1 MFFSVLHMAIINI
14 KGVKIVSEL
23 YPVRL
28 IPVFKDYL
36 WGGTKLKTV
45 FNKKSELNIL
55 AESWE
60 LSANKDGQSI
70 IANGK
75 YQEYGLKEDID
86 IVGKEIVGTKGLALD
101 DFPILIKFIDA
112 KKNLSVQVHPDD
124 EYATCHDGANA
135 KTEMWYILYCNVGA
149 YLYYGFKKDITKQEY
164 QDAIRSNT
172 ITDVLNKVPVHKG
185 DVFFIPAGTVHAIG
199 AGILICEIQQN
210 SNTTYRV
217 YDYGRVGKDGKLRE
231 LHIEKALAVTKLE
244 PPTRK
249 PEPIAK
255 LTAFA
260 DYDLTILAQ
269 CELFNVSH
277 FDLHGN
283 CSLNAK
289 KDSFHS
295 ILVLDGQIALT
306 YGSDSFTITKG
317 ESIFIPADMGEY
329 ILNGTGEFI
338 LTTL

>member
-1 MFFSVLHMAIINI
+1 MAIINI

-75 YQEYGLKEDID
+75 YQGYGLKEYID

-135 KTEMWYILYCNVGA
+135 KTEMWYILDCEENA
-149 YLYYGFKKDITKQEY
+149 SLYYGFKKDVTKEEY
-164 QDAIRSNT
+164 KNAIENNT
-172 ITDVLNKVPVHKG
+172 LTDILNKIPVHKG

-217 YDYGRVGKDGKLRE
+217 YDYNRRDKKGNTRP
-231 LHIEKALAVTKLE
+231 LHVEKAIAVSNLSKA
-244 PPTRK
+244 
-249 PEPIAK
+249 PEIQQESDESNA
-255 LTAFA
+255 
-260 DYDLTILAQ
+260 ILAQ
-269 CELFNVSH
+269 CEYFTVREITVADTASI
-277 FDLHGN
+277 DLDTTSFRSLIVTEGSAKLEINHETLSLEKGNSIFVPAQSGRLNIYGN
-283 CSLNAK
+283 C
-289 KDSFHS
+289 
-295 ILVLDGQIALT
+295 
-306 YGSDSFTITKG
+306 
-317 ESIFIPADMGEY
+317 
-329 ILNGTGEFI
+329 
-338 LTTL
+338 TLIMSQV

>member
-75 YQEYGLKEDID
+75 YQGYGLKEYID

-135 KTEMWYILYCNVGA
+135 KTEMWYILDCEENA
-149 YLYYGFKKDITKQEY
+149 SLYYGFKKDVTKEEY
-164 QDAIRSNT
+164 KNAIENNT
-172 ITDVLNKVPVHKG
+172 LTDILNKIPVHKG

-217 YDYGRVGKDGKLRE
+217 YDYNRRDKKGNTRP
-231 LHIEKALAVTKLE
+231 LHVEKAIAVSNLSKA
-244 PPTRK
+244 
-249 PEPIAK
+249 PEIQQESDESNA
-255 LTAFA
+255 
-260 DYDLTILAQ
+260 ILAQ
-269 CELFNVSH
+269 CEYFTVREITVADTASI
-277 FDLHGN
+277 DLDTTSFRSLIVTEGSAKLEINHETLSLEKGNSIFVPAQSGRLNIYGN
-283 CSLNAK
+283 C
-289 KDSFHS
+289 
-295 ILVLDGQIALT
+295 
-306 YGSDSFTITKG
+306 
-317 ESIFIPADMGEY
+317 
-329 ILNGTGEFI
+329 
-338 LTTL
+338 TLIMSQV

>member
-75 YQEYGLKEDID
+75 YQGYGLKEYID

-135 KTEMWYILYCNVGA
+135 KTEMWYILDCNVGA

-164 QDAIRSNT
+164 QEQSEAI
-172 ITDVLNKVPVHKG
+172 
-185 DVFFIPAGTVHAIG
+185 
-199 AGILICEIQQN
+199 Q
-210 SNTTYRV
+210 
-217 YDYGRVGKDGKLRE
+217 
-231 LHIEKALAVTKLE
+231 
-244 PPTRK
+244 
-249 PEPIAK
+249 
-255 LTAFA
+255 
-260 DYDLTILAQ
+260 
-269 CELFNVSH
+269 
-277 FDLHGN
+277 
-283 CSLNAK
+283 
-289 KDSFHS
+289 
-295 ILVLDGQIALT
+295 
-306 YGSDSFTITKG
+306 
-317 ESIFIPADMGEY
+317 
-329 ILNGTGEFI
+329 
-338 LTTL
+338 